1 MSTGFERAAYVHC
14 ARVYLRE
21 ARARRD
27 RPAMRRALLSW
38 AAHARQQAAAAR
50 PKQYELFGKKT

>member
-1 MSTGFERAAYVHC
+1 MAIGFDRAAYIHC

-21 ARARRD
+21 ARARRN

-38 AAHARQQAAAAR
+38 AAHARQQAAKAR
-50 PKQYELFGKKT
+50 PDQGELFGSAQ